1 VVKARSRFTTAGAS
15 ITALIDD
22 DLLVSS
28 TMTGL

>member
-1 VVKARSRFTTAGAS
+1 VGGRSWLSGAS

-28 TMTGL
+28 MMTGL